1 MKKYFAAFLAG
12 ALFTLSATAFA
23 DEVINLVGQKVQA
36 VNEVSIKDGEKVG
49 AGIIVDGKT
58 YAPVRSI
65 GEAAGFSVELE
76 GKDVILV
83 KPEQVSP
90 EYEVKSEVK
99 RTYTIE
105 QLDGA
110 IESTKEAI
118 KREEEKIKIYE
129 KALNDPQYD
138 DVYRESYQ
146 SSIDF
151 SKEQVNE
158 LKGYLTNFEKQKAEL
173 ENKQ

>member
-23 DEVINLVGQKVQA
+23 DGVINLVGQKVQA
-36 VNEVSIKDGEKVG
+36 VNEVSIKNGETVG

-65 GEAAGFSVELE
+65 GEAAGFTVELE

-118 KREEEKIKIYE
+118 KREEQRIKVYGE
-129 KALNDPQYD
+129 MLNDPQYEKD
-138 DVYRESYQ
+138 KESNQ
-146 SSIDF
+146 IIVET
-151 SKEQVNE
+151 SKEQVGK
-158 LKGYLTNFEKQKAEL
+158 LKGHLNNFEKYKAEL
-173 ENKQ
+173 ENK